1 MQVWWCTSSR
11 DHTTIAKYAE
21 YQSESLA
28 EGFSMMKKG
37 ERSVNPVY
45 DFSSNK
51 VRRMIKFGTNCDLS
65 DEKKWAQHQKEL
77 QKLPAW

>member
-1 MQVWWCTSSR
+1 
-11 DHTTIAKYAE
+11 
-21 YQSESLA
+21 
-28 EGFSMMKKG
+28 MMKKG
-37 ERSVNPVY
+37 ERTINPVY

-77 QKLPAW
+77 QKLPAWYVCTMQALLTIVFRAVSQLL

>member
-1 MQVWWCTSSR
+1 MPSVHINSCSSG
-11 DHTTIAKYAE
+11 
-21 YQSESLA
+21 SEKSWDP